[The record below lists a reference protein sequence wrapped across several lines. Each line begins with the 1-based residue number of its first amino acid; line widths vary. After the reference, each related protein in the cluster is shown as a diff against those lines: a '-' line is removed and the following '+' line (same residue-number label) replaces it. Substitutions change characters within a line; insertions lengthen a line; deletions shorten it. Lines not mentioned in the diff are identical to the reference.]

1 VSLYHQKISHQGED
15 MTKRAFLCT
24 ALFHVLISLHAVAES
39 SALCPEA
46 SISAVSLSG
55 GGAKGGFEAGA
66 LFHLVIHRECDIR
79 DFSGV
84 SVGALNASYLA
95 QAAGGT
101 NSLENLKDHARRLVK
116 LWQDIKGPQDILR
129 PRFLAMPRLVLF
141 GIESL
146 NDFTPLRR
154 LIDARIDPHLL
165 QKNQEARQRWL
176 RVGVASFYDGT
187 YAEIEPVS
195 PRLIRVQQF
204 NEFVYASSLI
214 PVYGRMPRIP
224 GSQDDNNPDHWPQ
237 YADGGLRHTTP
248 VPGYFPACRVHP
260 LKLALA
266 PATKDAGCLPPL
278 EAIPPHPGGIQQL
291 FLIVATPYRAD
302 SDRLPPPACCQDP
315 STPDKAESDGR
326 RILERTLSVALNAPY
341 RWDINYAL
349 IANHMLEWRAST
361 IDRAKTSLDTSAYA
375 KLTSLLA
382 RTFPV
387 SSYNRQAGIDHPYR
401 LSVIAP
407 NKEFADTYGFDP
419 VNIREQLRAGCE
431 AANAALVKDF
441 GVPSLL
447 HACDADF
454 PK

>member
-1 VSLYHQKISHQGED
+1 
-15 MTKRAFLCT
+15 
-24 ALFHVLISLHAVAES
+24 
-39 SALCPEA
+39 
-46 SISAVSLSG
+46 
-55 GGAKGGFEAGA
+55 
-66 LFHLVIHRECDIR
+66 
-79 DFSGV
+79 
-84 SVGALNASYLA
+84 
-95 QAAGGT
+95 
-101 NSLENLKDHARRLVK
+101 
-116 LWQDIKGPQDILR
+116 
-129 PRFLAMPRLVLF
+129 
-141 GIESL
+141 
-146 NDFTPLRR
+146 

-204 NEFVYASSLI
+204 NEFVHASSLI

-224 GSQDDNNPDHWPQ
+224 GSQDDSDPDHWPQ

-260 LKLALA
+260 LKLVLA

-278 EAIPPHPGGIQQL
+278 ESIPHHPEGIQQL
-291 FLIVATPYRAD
+291 FLIVASPYRAD
-302 SDRLPPPACCQDP
+302 SDRLPPPDCCQDP
-315 STPDKAESDGR
+315 SSSDKVESDGR

-349 IANHMLEWRAST
+349 IANHMLEWRASM
-361 IDRAKTSLDTSAYA
+361 IDVAKTSLDPSVYA
-375 KLTSLLA
+375 KLTSLFA

-407 NKEFADTYGFDP
+407 DKEFTDTYGFDP

-431 AANAALVKDF
+431 AADAALVKDLS
-441 GVPSLL
+441 VPSLVR
-447 HACDADF
+447 ACDSDF